1 MILPCNVFDLD
12 TRKGRGM
19 EMKLKRMRGAAV
31 DVLMIGGAL
40 LVSVGAGMYSVPIGL
55 ITGGVL
61 SIIGAVVVARGG
73 G

>member
-1 MILPCNVFDLD
+1 
-12 TRKGRGM
+12 M